1 MTEEERLEQEQREEE
16 ARIAAE
22 RKERRAKRAAR
33 EARRKKKQR
42 EKMLKIAI
50 PVGGVLLLLILIFV
64 TLFSLFVPFGKV
76 LFSIGTWK
84 ITLGALI
91 SGLER
96 SFLLIGMVF
105 ISQFMVDKNISLPGK
120 LGFMVESIFLVYDRL
135 VVGKISFKK
144 RNIVEAIDEKLL
156 SLSR

>member
-1 MTEEERLEQEQREEE
+1 
-16 ARIAAE
+16 
-22 RKERRAKRAAR
+22 
-33 EARRKKKQR
+33 
-42 EKMLKIAI
+42 
-50 PVGGVLLLLILIFV
+50 
-64 TLFSLFVPFGKV
+64 
-76 LFSIGTWK
+76 
-84 ITLGALI
+84 
-91 SGLER
+91 
-96 SFLLIGMVF
+96 MVF